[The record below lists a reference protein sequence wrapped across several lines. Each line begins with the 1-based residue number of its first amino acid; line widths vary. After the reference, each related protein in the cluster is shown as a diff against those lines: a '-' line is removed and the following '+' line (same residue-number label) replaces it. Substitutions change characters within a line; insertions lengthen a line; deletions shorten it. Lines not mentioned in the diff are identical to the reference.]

1 MFSGGSFS
9 VLGEYIF
16 TLCTQIDKMPEVKP
30 ATLSSTQRAYVPLSY
45 APHGIPYQWQHRRG
59 LAPEQK
65 CSWWLA
71 HTDPSQTSIQS
82 CNYFC

>member
-9 VLGEYIF
+9 VLGEYIV

-45 APHGIPYQWQHRRG
+45 ALTEFLTY
-59 LAPEQK
+59 
-65 CSWWLA
+65 S
-71 HTDPSQTSIQS
+71 SIEE
-82 CNYFC
+82 N